1 MTRLVLSLS
10 VASAVLAVGLSAAFV
25 QSRNFAR
32 AAELDRLQRES
43 DWFLRRTSGLKART
57 QRMDFALRVQQNQD
71 SEERAGIAMEGR
83 D

>member
-10 VASAVLAVGLSAAFV
+10 VSSAVLVVGLLAAFV

-43 DWFLRRTSGLKART
+43 DWYVRRTTGLRART
-57 QRMDFALRVQQNQD
+57 QRMEFALRVQQNQD
-71 SEERAGIAMEGR
+71 SEQRAGIAVEGR